1 MTTTTERMPLNGVDT
16 PTLFATLDAVKGQPE
31 IAKFQFRATNRWVSG
46 THNRSTMHSFF
57 GAGQEMEHKHPTT
70 IDADHPEVLVGA
82 DNGPTPVEY
91 VLGALAACL
100 TSGLA
105 NIAGTRGIELTEV
118 ESTVKGDINLLG
130 ILGLSHLV
138 DGDVRNGYEH
148 IEVDFKI
155 KGNAPEEKLR
165 ELVEQSRKRSA
176 VYDVITNPVPVT
188 LNVTVG

>member
-1 MTTTTERMPLNGVDT
+1 MHQVFSLLTGVR
-16 PTLFATLDAVKGQPE
+16 LQSKCSIGCK
-31 IAKFQFRATNRWVSG
+31 IGKF
-46 THNRSTMHSFF
+46 
-57 GAGQEMEHKHPTT
+57 
-70 IDADHPEVLVGA
+70 
-82 DNGPTPVEY
+82 
-91 VLGALAACL
+91 
-100 TSGLA
+100 
-105 NIAGTRGIELTEV
+105 

-130 ILGLSHLV
+130 ILGLSHVV

-165 ELVEQSRKRSA
+165 ELVEQSRNRSA